1 MRRLLEFSQLKTRAE
16 RMGIESIERRGGGV
30 NIKFHPGA
38 AVDPARLME
47 IVRSAPGAQFT
58 PAGILRLPVEAPD
71 AERLL
76 EVLREQLAALG
87 G

>member
-1 MRRLLEFSQLKTRAE
+1 
-16 RMGIESIERRGGGV
+16 
-30 NIKFHPGA
+30 
-38 AVDPARLME
+38 ME